1 MKNRS
6 TAAAL
11 LAALV
16 ALALPAWAAADS
28 AADAVAPSPAPAF
41 TLQAT
46 DGRQVSLAQFKGD
59 VVMINFWASWCGPCR
74 QEMPLLDSIYR
85 KYKDMGF
92 ELIGVNVEPD
102 SKAANA
108 WLKATPVT
116 YPVLYDPQS
125 KVSQLYQVQAMPTT
139 VIIDRSGTVR
149 FLHRGYLPGDEN
161 AYLNSIR
168 SLIVQ

>member
-1 MKNRS
+1 MKNRIAAV
-6 TAAAL
+6 AAAL
-11 LAALV
+11 LATVL
-16 ALALPAWAAADS
+16 ALALPAWS
-28 AADAVAPSPAPAF
+28 AADDSVAPAPAPAF
-41 TLQAT
+41 TLMSRAGT
-46 DGRQVSLAQFKGD
+46 PVSLGQFKGD

-102 SKAANA
+102 AKAANA

-116 YPVLYDPQS
+116 YPILYDPQS
-125 KVSQLYQVQAMPTT
+125 KISQLYQVQAMPTT
-139 VIIDRSGTVR
+139 VIIDRTGTVR